1 MSIIDQGSDMVVSS
15 AGGVLYPGHV
25 VGVKSCVYTCL

>member
-1 MSIIDQGSDMVVSS
+1 MSIDQGSDMVVSS

-25 VGVKSCVYTCL
+25 EDVNSCVHTCL